1 MNLEKSNLS
10 CIVPQF
16 SIFYLSNFVGNFP
29 TSRFFSLQFSAYI
42 SYDLLVPLLSETY
55 ISYII

>member
-16 SIFYLSNFVGNFP
+16 SIFHLENFP